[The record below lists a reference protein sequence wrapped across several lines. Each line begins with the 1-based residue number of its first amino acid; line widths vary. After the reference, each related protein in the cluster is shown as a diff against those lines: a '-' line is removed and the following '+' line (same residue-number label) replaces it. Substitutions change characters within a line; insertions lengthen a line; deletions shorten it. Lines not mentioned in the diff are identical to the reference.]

1 MDHTDYSIH
10 KELTDNSVHDSY
22 NKNLLVY
29 IPPYFPQL
37 APPLLPAQL
46 LVDTRLL
53 ADIPPWE
60 PQSLLGLTHKLAD
73 FSSSMD
79 KLPYNKIIFL
89 KLKILVHFSY

>member
-10 KELTDNSVHDSY
+10 KELTYNSVHDSC

-37 APPLLPAQL
+37 APSLFPAQL
-46 LVDTRLL
+46 LVDTKLL
-53 ADIPPWE
+53 ADIPPLE
-60 PQSLLGLTHKLAD
+60 PQLLLELTHKLAD
-73 FSSSMD
+73 SSSNKD

-89 KLKILVHFSY
+89 KLKISVYFSY